1 TLNQG
6 KFQNLAVYLLCPPKW
21 IIFVL
26 WKKLSNLGGF
36 QKFLYYTIMA
46 VVCFLHPVL
55 AWHAVIP
62 GTMLLVTGVAYFILS
77 KNKSSAKAGSNPE
90 TCAPDTRAMG
100 PSYSIL
106 HLAGGR
112 RPMVSPYW
120 ERGGKDGSQAEAG
133 VTGRALGRGSSG
145 ARHVLHGQSAHCVC
159 WPQATAEE
167 GPPAQGHEHGISVPP
182 AACTECRPAH
192 VHRLIRAQQ
201 DAPLSAGSSNAII
214 TSSEADAVFSG
225 KVLSQFPQ
233 IT

>member
-1 TLNQG
+1 MGSSVLWVLLECVCRVLGVSTAAVLCAVGIETLNQG
-6 KFQNLAVYLLCPPKW
+6 KFQNLAVYLLVSSGGVSVLEVSYFVDSLLVTCLPCPPKW

-145 ARHVLHGQSAHCVC
+145 VLAHQCFRESKTGDT
-159 WPQATAEE
+159 QEDIEMQEYET
-167 GPPAQGHEHGISVPP
+167 S
-182 AACTECRPAH
+182 
-192 VHRLIRAQQ
+192 
-201 DAPLSAGSSNAII
+201 DKAPM
-214 TSSEADAVFSG
+214 VRM
-225 KVLSQFPQ
+225 
-233 IT
+233 

>member
-145 ARHVLHGQSAHCVC
+145 VLAHQHTVFQSLELHTGCPASDVTRLIFFPPGDLIHFDTCVC
-159 WPQATAEE
+159 FYM
-167 GPPAQGHEHGISVPP
+167 
-182 AACTECRPAH
+182 
-192 VHRLIRAQQ
+192 L
-201 DAPLSAGSSNAII
+201 
-214 TSSEADAVFSG
+214 
-225 KVLSQFPQ
+225 
-233 IT
+233 